1 MPLIH
6 KINGDNNN
14 YTKVKVE
21 VMMNSDDDL
30 KYTNFKEEETDLL
43 PHKFYIIFH
52 YNHIK
57 CYF

>member
-1 MPLIH
+1 MV
-6 KINGDNNN
+6 
-14 YTKVKVE
+14 TKVKVE